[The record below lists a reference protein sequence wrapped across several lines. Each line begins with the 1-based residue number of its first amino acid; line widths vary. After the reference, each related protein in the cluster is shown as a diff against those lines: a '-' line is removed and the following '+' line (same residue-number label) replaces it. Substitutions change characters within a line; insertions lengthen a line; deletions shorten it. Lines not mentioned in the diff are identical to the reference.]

1 MRWRGPRR
9 HGRCVSAAV
18 CTASTLAALFDG
30 ESVVDARLRR
40 VGGAWIACA
49 QTDDGRCA
57 GASSETA
64 DGALERTVEL
74 LRRLT
79 RPAA

>member
-1 MRWRGPRR
+1 MSAP
-9 HGRCVSAAV
+9 VS
-18 CTASTLAALFDG
+18 TASTLAALFDG

-40 VGGAWIACA
+40 AGGAWVATA

-64 DGALERTVEL
+64 DGALERAVEL
-74 LRRLT
+74 LRRVA